1 MAGRA
6 SVFSNETIIALLSEQ
21 FIPVAEDSSALER
34 QQDDKGEFFRHI
46 AEQGHYGGR
55 THPTSTRQGS
65 YTFTAD
71 GRFLAAVNT
80 RDPEQMAAMAHTAIE
95 RWQQPEGLSEPSP
108 AQLVDTAS
116 PDAGYPADGLV
127 LELAA
132 RDLPRDDD
140 TRPDDWRKGAWNR
153 DYAWF
158 TRAEAV
164 SLVPSGRDIGSVQ
177 EAPARITR
185 RLARF
190 HLRDFVRGEPY
201 AWPEEALQHAELH
214 AEVTAVDGDEIYL
227 TLRAAIRLDH
237 EAHWVR
243 PEDGEERRYR
253 TGFDARLTGEAVWN
267 DRQHAF
273 TAFDLLATGPRWG
286 ANQYNNR
293 DDDLG
298 PAPLGIAFK
307 LAGKTPADRTAPHLL
322 RTWRTAKD
330 GSKGRV
336 AIEDTAYFR

>member
-6 SVFSNETIIALLSEQ
+6 SVFSNQTIIALLSEQ
-21 FIPVAEDSSALER
+21 FIPVAENSSALER
-34 QQDDKGEFFRHI
+34 QQDDKGVFFRHI

-55 THPTSTRQGS
+55 TYPTSTRQGS

-80 RDPEQMAAMAHTAIE
+80 RDPDQMAAMAHTALE
-95 RWQQPEGLSEPSP
+95 RWRQPEGLTEPSP
-108 AQLVDTAS
+108 AQLVDTTPRA
-116 PDAGYPADGLV
+116 DGYPADGLV

-132 RDLPRDDD
+132 RDLPREVD
-140 TRPDDWRKGAWNR
+140 TRPDDWRKQAWNR

-158 TRAEAV
+158 TRDEVA
-164 SLVPSGRDIGSVQ
+164 SLVPPGRDIGSRQ

-201 AWPEEALQHAELH
+201 AWPEEALQHAELR
-214 AEVTAVDGDEIYL
+214 AEATAIDGDEIHL
-227 TLRAAIRLDH
+227 TLRGAIRLDH

-243 PEDGEERRYR
+243 PEDGEERHHR
-253 TGFDARLTGEAVWN
+253 TGFDATLIGEAIWD
-267 DRQHAF
+267 DRQRAF

-298 PAPLGIAFK
+298 PAPLGIAFN
-307 LAGKTPADRTAPHLL
+307 LAGKSPAERTAPHLL

-336 AIEDTAYFR
+336 QIKETEYFR

>member
-6 SVFSNETIIALLSEQ
+6 SVFSNETIIALLSER
-21 FIPVAEDSSALER
+21 FIPVAENSSALER
-34 QQDDKGEFFRHI
+34 QQDDKGAFFRHI

-55 THPTSTRQGS
+55 TYPTSTRQGS

-80 RDPEQMAAMAHTAIE
+80 RDPAQMAEMAHTALA
-95 RWQQPEGLSEPSP
+95 RWQQPDDLTGPSP
-108 AQLVDTAS
+108 VQLVDTSS
-116 PDAGYPADGLV
+116 PDDGYPADGLV
-127 LELAA
+127 LEVAA
-132 RDLPRDDD
+132 RDLPREVD
-140 TRPDDWRKGAWNR
+140 TRPDDWRKQAWNR

-158 TRAEAV
+158 TRDEAATMA
-164 SLVPSGRDIGSVQ
+164 PSGRDVGSLQ
-177 EAPARITR
+177 YAPAAITR

-190 HLRDFVRGEPY
+190 HLRDFVRGEPS
-201 AWPEEALQHAELH
+201 AWPEDALHHAELI
-214 AEVTAVDGDEIYL
+214 AEVVAVDGDLIRL
-227 TLRAAIRLDH
+227 ALSGSIRLDH

-243 PEDGEERRYR
+243 PEDGDERRYR
-253 TGFDARLTGEAVWN
+253 TGFDATLTGEAVWD
-267 DRQHAF
+267 DRQGAF

-307 LAGKTPADRTAPHLL
+307 LAGKTPAERTAPHLL
-322 RTWRTAKD
+322 RTWHTAKD
-330 GSKGRV
+330 GNKRRV
-336 AIEDTAYFR
+336 AITDTEYFR